1 VSTPNISK
9 AFVVLFAALA
19 GPFVWLAGL
28 GAAGLAALLTA
39 LALAAGVI
47 VVVSVLRR
55 RLQAAEA

>member
-1 VSTPNISK
+1 
-9 AFVVLFAALA
+9 VLSAALA

-55 RLQAAEA
+55 RPRTAEA